1 MESET
6 VERAPESEQSLRMEY
21 AKELG
26 KFSLELE
33 DKREQS
39 ILKQSRTVYPTMPQI
54 APMGSP
60 PVAIPWISTA

>member
-33 DKREQS
+33 DK
-39 ILKQSRTVYPTMPQI
+39 
-54 APMGSP
+54 
-60 PVAIPWISTA
+60 